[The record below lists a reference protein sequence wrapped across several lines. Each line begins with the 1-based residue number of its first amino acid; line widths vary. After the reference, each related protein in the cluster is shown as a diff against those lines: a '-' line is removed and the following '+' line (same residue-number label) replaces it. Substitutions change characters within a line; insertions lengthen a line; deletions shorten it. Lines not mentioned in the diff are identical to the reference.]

1 MGMARRS
8 VVVMAVAVLVSA
20 TGVMQPAGGQDVT
33 HCTFSFEVTLS
44 PGLSSSG
51 TSGTHS
57 SSGEVGILDCD
68 GPVNGHEPTGAGTIG
83 DEGRYGTADPDTCA
97 SGGEGDGVDTITVPT
112 ADGPQRILSDFTF
125 TYGDLSTK
133 GGVVHGEFTGTRFSG
148 TFEFTPT
155 AGDCVTSPVTRAAV
169 IGEGLLR

>member
-1 MGMARRS
+1 MGTARRS
-8 VVVMAVAVLVSA
+8 VVVIAAALLASA
-20 TGVMQPAGGQDVT
+20 GGVVQPASGQEGT

-57 SSGEVGILDCD
+57 SSGEVGVLDCH
-68 GPVNGHEPTGAGTIG
+68 GPVNGYEPTGTGTLG

-148 TFEFTPT
+148 SFEFTPT
-155 AGDCVTSPVTRAAV
+155 QGDCVTSPVTKAAV
-169 IGEGLLR
+169 TGEGVLR